1 MCRHW
6 VIEDKDY
13 IDKCK
18 LDIEMSGFKYITSE
32 AFMQQMIAIT
42 TSTPLI
48 CTEVR
53 DSSTNEAHIN
63 FDYNACS
70 QPKILKKFVKT
81 IKAHVIIRSRSFP
94 DASIISNDQSTI
106 GMKAYLDLVVPRL
119 KVHLM
124 EEEKM
129 RHLNLVVKRDMES
142 KMNTVFD
149 RTVDVHHRHYALIA
163 CTIYCCRYQTVT
175 CIYLLYA
182 KKRNKIPVFSS
193 VKKKLCTSEA
203 HRVVNNY

>member
-1 MCRHW
+1 M
-6 VIEDKDY
+6 IEDKDY

-142 KMNTVFD
+142 KEEYLIEPWKCIIDTMHLLNRTITVAVTKRLHVSIFCMLK
-149 RTVDVHHRHYALIA
+149 RETR
-163 CTIYCCRYQTVT
+163 CRFFR
-175 CIYLLYA
+175 L
-182 KKRNKIPVFSS
+182 
-193 VKKKLCTSEA
+193 
-203 HRVVNNY
+203 

>member
-1 MCRHW
+1 M
-6 VIEDKDY
+6 IEDKDY

-63 FDYNACS
+63 FDCNACS

-142 KMNTVFD
+142 KEEYLIEPWKCIIDTMHLLNRTITVAVTKRLHVSIFCMLK
-149 RTVDVHHRHYALIA
+149 RETR
-163 CTIYCCRYQTVT
+163 CRFFR
-175 CIYLLYA
+175 L
-182 KKRNKIPVFSS
+182 
-193 VKKKLCTSEA
+193 
-203 HRVVNNY
+203 

>member
-6 VIEDKDY
+6 VIEDKDC

-142 KMNTVFD
+142 KD
-149 RTVDVHHRHYALIA
+149 EYLIEPW
-163 CTIYCCRYQTVT
+163 T
-175 CIYLLYA
+175 CIIDTMHLLNA
-182 KKRNKIPVFSS
+182 LFTVAVTKRLHVSIFCMLKRETRYRFFR
-193 VKKKLCTSEA
+193 L
-203 HRVVNNY
+203 